1 MMGATGEQRRLLDVL
16 DVAALLADVSGELR
30 AVITRIANRA
40 KTADE
45 ADDLRMLIGCRGSVE
60 RAKTAVVGLHPD
72 HLDHE
77 DAKGALGSDRSDAA
91 ICGSSDR

>member
-1 MMGATGEQRRLLDVL
+1 MSATPEQRRLLDVL

-72 HLDHE
+72 HRAGE
-77 DAKGALGSDRSDAA
+77 DTDERD
-91 ICGSSDR
+91 